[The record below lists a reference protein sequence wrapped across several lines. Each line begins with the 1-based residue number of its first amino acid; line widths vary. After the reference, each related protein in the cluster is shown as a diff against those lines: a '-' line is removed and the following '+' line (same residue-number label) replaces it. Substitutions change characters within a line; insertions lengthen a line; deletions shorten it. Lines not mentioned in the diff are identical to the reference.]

1 MGTTKSTT
9 ITALDASPSTVPNV
23 RNSHGRLMQKVET
36 IETPAASS
44 ANQQL
49 RFFRVNAQDRITRI
63 SVQCDATAGL
73 TESDLG
79 IYDINGGAVVDIDCY
94 IDGLDWHT
102 AGLDDG
108 TTAPLNYAF
117 EIRDISAAK
126 QLVWEDAGVSVDPG
140 NKQYDLVL
148 TNVSDVDAIITMTV
162 AIEYVSGS

>member
-1 MGTTKSTT
+1 
-9 ITALDASPSTVPNV
+9 
-23 RNSHGRLMQKVET
+23 MQKVET
-36 IETPAASS
+36 IESPAATS

-79 IYDINGGAVVDIDCY
+79 IYDINGGAVVAIACY

-117 EIRDISAAK
+117 EIRDFANAK
-126 QLVWEDAGVSVDPG
+126 QLVWEDAGVSTDPG

-148 TNVSDVDAIITMTV
+148 TNVSDVDAEITMTV
-162 AIEYVSGS
+162 AIEYVAGS